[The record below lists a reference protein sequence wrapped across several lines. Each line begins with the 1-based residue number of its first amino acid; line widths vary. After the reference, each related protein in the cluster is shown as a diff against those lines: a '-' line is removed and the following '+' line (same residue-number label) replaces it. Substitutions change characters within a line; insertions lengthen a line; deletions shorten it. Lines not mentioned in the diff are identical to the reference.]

1 MTITHHPPEELL
13 ADFATGA
20 LSQAEHLVVTVHVS
34 QCPVCRRFAHS
45 IEQLAGAALEEATPV
60 PMSAGAFEAVMAR
73 VQAVP
78 KADARTSEPV
88 RAASDNA
95 DLPDALRGLPIDK
108 RRWVAPGISMQR
120 ILLPVSGEHRAFL
133 LRSAPGT
140 RMIEHSHAGNELTC
154 VLKGSFSHAGGTFQP
169 GDFDFGD
176 EAVDHR
182 PIVGGDEPCVCLVA
196 MTGDLRMN
204 GLLGRLIS
212 PFIRL

>member
-20 LSQAEHLVVTVHVS
+20 LGQAEHLVVSVHAS
-34 QCPVCRRFAHS
+34 QCSVCRRFVRS
-45 IEQLAGAALEEATPV
+45 IEQLAGAALEDATPV
-60 PMSAGAFEAVMAR
+60 PMSAGSFEAVMAG
-73 VQAVP
+73 VQALP
-78 KADARTSEPV
+78 KHDVRISEP
-88 RAASDNA
+88 RNLKNEDE
-95 DLPDALRGLPIDK
+95 DLPEALRGLPIDK

-120 ILLPVSGEHRAFL
+120 ILLPGPSKSRAFL

-140 RMIEHSHAGNELTC
+140 QMIEHSHTGNELTC
-154 VLKGSFSHAGGTFQP
+154 VLKGSFSHAGGTFEV
-169 GDFDFGD
+169 GDFDLGD

-204 GLLGRLIS
+204 GILGRLIA